1 MPDAKTGFQP
11 RTTPAERRSD
21 LDLLRRIAVLERQ
34 VADLIAR
41 VTALETP

>member
-1 MPDAKTGFQP
+1 MLKTATGFQP

-21 LDLLRRIAVLERQ
+21 IDLMRRVAELERQ

-41 VTALETP
+41 VTDLEGP